1 MSLEDLKQDVREL
14 SRQVSRIAED
24 TARNTVI
31 LAEHI
36 RRTELLEKASMSRE
50 RVLTLKDVSLMIGIF
65 TAILSG
71 LASMLKLY
79 GVF

>member
-36 RRTELLEKASMSRE
+36 RRTELLEKASMSIHRFSFFA
-50 RVLTLKDVSLMIGIF
+50 LLLGIGSLIPIN
-65 TAILSG
+65 TSDP
-71 LASMLKLY
+71 
-79 GVF
+79 